1 MGAQTQ
7 CNGDNLPPS
16 IERETAWYCNTMGPA
31 VHS

>member
-16 IERETAWYCNTMGPA
+16 IERETAWYYNTMGPA